1 MPASSPVRWTTSKD
15 RSVSIAAAFFGQATQ
30 SRPAGS
36 SARTA
41 EGKRRRR
48 SASLVVNSST
58 TSSGPLA
65 VRANDVPLGTGPR
78 EKPLGAPTTSTRE
91 PSRIPSLRGSGV
103 DE

>member
-1 MPASSPVRWTTSKD
+1 MSTS
-15 RSVSIAAAFFGQATQ
+15 AAFLGQATQ

-48 SASLVVNSST
+48 SAIVLVKRST
-58 TSSGPLA
+58 TSSGPRAL
-65 VRANDVPLGTGPR
+65 RANDVPVGTGPR